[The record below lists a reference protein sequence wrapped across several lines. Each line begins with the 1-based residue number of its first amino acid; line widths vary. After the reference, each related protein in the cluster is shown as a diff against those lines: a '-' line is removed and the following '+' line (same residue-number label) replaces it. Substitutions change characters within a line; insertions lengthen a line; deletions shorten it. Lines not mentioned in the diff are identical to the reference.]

1 MRLDSGDA
9 VSPSLLAP
17 RDRLVVATETSARMR
32 LLALL
37 PGLMMGAWSI
47 WSFSYDF
54 AGIRQFGLA
63 DDAFISMGYAK
74 TLAESGE
81 LVWFPGAER
90 VEGFTNPLQT
100 LVMTVPHLL
109 FGGGQAPVL
118 FISLFGLACVLGTAY
133 LAGGLAISLA
143 DSRILAVAA
152 TVTVSL
158 LPALLAWSLLGLE
171 VGLLSLLV
179 MGALSLAL
187 RARRLLYS
195 TRSLALLG
203 LVLGVGMLVRLDFAV
218 AGAVIAVWIALD
230 RSESMASLRV
240 RLLLT
245 LGPLLVAGAGIS
257 LVRYWYYGSWLP
269 NTYDLK
275 MGGTS
280 VSLRVGRFLET
291 PAVPV
296 SLTIML
302 IVGGWVLHRYGKEA
316 KGPLFLLVLTGLTQ
330 ILYVAYV
337 GGDAFAPDRFLA
349 PAAVLAT
356 IVGLAGVA
364 VALRRSWVVL
374 TGALTGLAIAVLLLT
389 SAAPT
394 FSYRWWDSQITASD
408 VLSVEYS
415 KAVALRDATL
425 QGATI
430 AVFTAGYPGYF
441 SERRLVDMLGKS
453 DAMIANGPRRDVP
466 YLPGHDKFDYVRSIV
481 EQRPDLVASD
491 IPVVDQGL
499 LFPANSEERRAV
511 ASLYDRLC
519 LSRADDDPVGF
530 AVLVRRDSRLVDRS
544 LLHECA
550 TAIASD
556 PPARAR

>member
-1 MRLDSGDA
+1 
-9 VSPSLLAP
+9 
-17 RDRLVVATETSARMR
+17 
-32 LLALL
+32 
-37 PGLMMGAWSI
+37 
-47 WSFSYDF
+47 
-54 AGIRQFGLA
+54 
-63 DDAFISMGYAK
+63 
-74 TLAESGE
+74 
-81 LVWFPGAER
+81 
-90 VEGFTNPLQT
+90 
-100 LVMTVPHLL
+100 
-109 FGGGQAPVL
+109 
-118 FISLFGLACVLGTAY
+118 
-133 LAGGLAISLA
+133 
-143 DSRILAVAA
+143 
-152 TVTVSL
+152 
-158 LPALLAWSLLGLE
+158 
-171 VGLLSLLV
+171 

-218 AGAVIAVWIALD
+218 AGAVIAIWIALD